1 MKIEYR
7 AILIFLTIICFG
19 CKKNTDTQTKAIDK
33 KKENNNIIA
42 QKTKISFLDSIPL
55 IDSKK
60 PFRIRDIGGKILKEE
75 EFYKLNLVQ
84 IFNSFNRNH
93 LYRLYY
99 KINISDDFK
108 VLAIG
113 TYDNEKYSSIYLAT
127 YNSNFDIIDTI
138 LVNEYNK
145 KIFSSITHIYQG
157 KLYIEKTTLPSSEDY
172 SQIEYYLEK
181 AEEYYIDHKGIFKK
195 SNRPVTFRHY
205 KYRDGFGGNIHKM
218 PKLNVSAKNGL
229 IIRDSL
235 DNRIGKLDFGE
246 TVYIVRNIKDTI
258 TLKNE
263 GKTITG
269 SKVKIIINKDS
280 VKTGKDFYIDKSN
293 IGFVFS
299 GFLYSHDSFHNEIDE
314 FHYSY
319 DGIALGKHNN
329 EANIN
334 LREMFD
340 IKTVN
345 FKEYESKIVPKTKFI
360 SSTVPI
366 KKDKKI
372 VLNFDNGKSLV
383 LKDTTYQSEYTPT
396 RSYNV
401 SYHPDFKDAYLV
413 SESMFFSDEIYSVLS
428 KKNGDTLNQFNG
440 YPHISKN
447 KSYSVSVFPDWSE
460 CNQQTSLVINRL
472 KDNKYINYAY
482 ISVNS
487 WSYPLKLNSDGIP
500 VDDFSIHWLSDNEFI
515 IKVKNPEECYLG
527 EVIEPF
533 YLKYKIK

>member
-7 AILIFLTIICFG
+7 VILIFLAIISFG
-19 CKKNTDTQTKAIDK
+19 CKKNTDIQTKAIDK

-42 QKTKISFLDSIPL
+42 QKSKISFLDSILL

-75 EFYKLNLVQ
+75 EFYKLNLNR
-84 IFNSFNRNH
+84 IFDSFNKNH
-93 LYRLYY
+93 FYRLYY
-99 KINISDDFK
+99 KINISDNFK

-113 TYDNEKYSSIYLAT
+113 TSNKKYSSIYLAT
-127 YNSNFDIIDTI
+127 YNSKFCIVDFI
-138 LVNEYNK
+138 LAHEYNK
-145 KIFSSITHIYQG
+145 KIFSKITHIYQD

-172 SQIEYYLEK
+172 SQIEYYLEE

-205 KYRDGFGGNIHKM
+205 KFSDGFKGNLHNM

-229 IIRDSL
+229 VIRDSL
-235 DNRIGKLDFGE
+235 GKRIGKLDFGE
-246 TVYIVRNIKDTI
+246 TVYIVCNTKDTI
-258 TLKNE
+258 TLKDE

-269 SKVKIIINKDS
+269 SKIKIVINKDS

-293 IGFVFS
+293 TGFVFS
-299 GFLYSHDSFHNEIDE
+299 GFLYSHDSFHDEIHE
-314 FHYSY
+314 SHYSY
-319 DGIALGKHNN
+319 DRITLGKGHN
-329 EANIN
+329 EADIN

-340 IKTVN
+340 IRTVN
-345 FKEYESKIVPKTKFI
+345 LKDYKAKIIANPKYI
-360 SSTVPI
+360 SPPI
-366 KKDKKI
+366 PKKKDKSI
-372 VLNFDNGKSLV
+372 ELNFDNGNRLI
-383 LKDTTYQSEYTPT
+383 LKDSTYQSEYKPT
-396 RSYNV
+396 RSYYV
-401 SYHPDFKDAYLV
+401 SYHPDFKDAYLL
-413 SESMFFSDEIYSVLS
+413 SERMHFTDEIYSVIS

-440 YPHISKN
+440 YPHISPN
-447 KSYSVSVFPDWSE
+447 KSYSVSVFPDWTE

-472 KDNKYINYAY
+472 QDNKYINYAY

-487 WSYPLKLNSDGIP
+487 WSYPIKLNSDGIP
-500 VDDFSIHWLSDNEFI
+500 IDDFSIHWLSDNEFI

-527 EVIEPF
+527 EVIKPF